1 MLSWIGAVLING
13 LAVVITLVVL
23 AAALFGAM
31 HKGFEKRGPNRA
43 KILEAFGV
51 KSDEEQER
59 AVLVGFFHPYC
70 NAGGGGERVLW
81 TAIAAIQQ
89 HSKLLRAHSQAKRVY
104 TGDTDATSEAILRR
118 AQQRFNLK
126 IDSSRVVIIHLQ
138 RRDWVEARRYPV
150 FTLLGQ
156 SLGSLVLGYEALSR
170 VVPDIFIDSMGY
182 AFTYPLV
189 RYFTRGSVPLL
200 AYVHYP
206 TISTDMLE
214 RVQAGQ
220 TGVES
225 HRSLAG
231 RHPLLGFAKS
241 LYYRLFAA
249 AYGWAGSFAHIA
261 LTNSTWT
268 RNHIDQ
274 LWHATRLTTAKSSTV
289 GVGGASRGSGGQLI
303 TTVYPPC
310 PTEAFSALPLGNRQ
324 REIVSVA
331 QFRPEK
337 NHPLQVEAFAKLL
350 RRHRHD
356 PDYANIKLLV
366 LIGSS
371 RNIED
376 QMRVDNLRQQ
386 CDSLGI
392 ADHVEFVINADFKVL
407 VRRMGEAMIGI
418 HTMRDEH
425 FGIGIVELMAAG
437 LVTIAHNSGGPKS
450 DIITTKPVGSST
462 GYLAETCD
470 EYVKAM
476 ETALA
481 LSDDERNAL
490 TARARKDAAERFSEE
505 VFNRGFLRNYTALAE
520 CLNA

>member
-31 HKGFEKRGPNRA
+31 HKGFDKRGPNRA

-81 TAIAAIQQ
+81 TAITAIQQ
-89 HSKLLRAHSQAKRVY
+89 HSKLLRAHSQAKRGGSNNNNNNKSQATVDRLAHTYCVVY

-150 FTLLGQ
+150 FTILGET
-156 SLGSLVLGYEALSR
+156 LGSLVLGYEALNR

-214 RVQAGQ
+214 RVQTGQ

-249 AYGWAGSFAHIA
+249 AYGWAGSFIHMA
-261 LTNSTWT
+261 LTSSTWT

-303 TTVYPPC
+303 TTV
-310 PTEAFSALPLGNRQ
+310 
-324 REIVSVA
+324 
-331 QFRPEK
+331 
-337 NHPLQVEAFAKLL
+337 
-350 RRHRHD
+350 
-356 PDYANIKLLV
+356 
-366 LIGSS
+366 
-371 RNIED
+371 
-376 QMRVDNLRQQ
+376 
-386 CDSLGI
+386 
-392 ADHVEFVINADFKVL
+392 
-407 VRRMGEAMIGI
+407 
-418 HTMRDEH
+418 
-425 FGIGIVELMAAG
+425 
-437 LVTIAHNSGGPKS
+437 
-450 DIITTKPVGSST
+450 T